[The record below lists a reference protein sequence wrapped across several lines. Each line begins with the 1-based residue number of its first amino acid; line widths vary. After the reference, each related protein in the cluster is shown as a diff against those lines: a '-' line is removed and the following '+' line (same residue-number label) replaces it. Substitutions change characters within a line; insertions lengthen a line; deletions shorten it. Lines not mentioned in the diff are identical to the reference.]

1 LKEKSGYD
9 YSEMLFFDDDYY
21 LNIKDS
27 ISIGVTSVLVKKGFS
42 SKHVEN
48 GLKTYAEGKL
58 H

>member
-1 LKEKSGYD
+1 LKEKSGYE

-27 ISIGVTSVLVKKGFS
+27 ISIGVTSVLVKKGFNA
-42 SKHVEN
+42 KHVEE
-48 GLKTYAEGKL
+48 GLKKYADGKL